1 MRYEF
6 RGKGWGRALNINGY
20 RKRKTI
26 APNSDNEWLRPGPL
40 TLPRSLRRLRDNALH
55 KAVEMGI
62 LVPATMADR
71 VTREKRSWIM
81 SRVRRADTKP
91 EVVVRST
98 LHRMG
103 YRFRLHDPRLPG
115 RPDIVLRRHNAV
127 IFVNGCFW
135 HRHRACKKMTTPKVR
150 KRFWVEKFKRNMER
164 DRKNYRL
171 LRRQG
176 WRILVLWE
184 CQVDD
189 IPTLGRRILAFLREQ

>member
-1 MRYEF
+1 M
-6 RGKGWGRALNINGY
+6 
-20 RKRKTI
+20 
-26 APNSDNEWLRPGPL
+26 
-40 TLPRSLRRLRDNALH
+40 H

-62 LVPATMADR
+62 LVPATMTDR